1 MALPPECKLDR
12 LADLV
17 PPARMSRHRATGD
30 QRTKEA
36 AELKPLSM
44 ATSTAARGERIVSP

>member
-17 PPARMSRHRATGD
+17 PPARMSRHRAG
-30 QRTKEA
+30 RPGRA
-36 AELKPLSM
+36 AGP
-44 ATSTAARGERIVSP
+44 